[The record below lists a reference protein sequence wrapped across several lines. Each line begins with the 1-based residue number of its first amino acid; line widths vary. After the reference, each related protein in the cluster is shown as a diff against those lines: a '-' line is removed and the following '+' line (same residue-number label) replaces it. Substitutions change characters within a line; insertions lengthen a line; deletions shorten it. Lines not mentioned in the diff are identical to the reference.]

1 MVIFKEKRAMLVV
14 FALLLFGLVQEVSAQ
29 GFNAERKE
37 LSDFLTRMYKSEPFE
52 GVRVVT
58 DYENTYLL
66 SVISLDRSKY
76 PNESALNRVASVKA
90 MSEASRYFNGSNITS
105 EMIIRTKEA
114 PDGSSDTW
122 IMEDIREHSIGY
134 IKQLEQ
140 LTNFPAASGRQVFIF
155 FKQLN
160 SNKE

>member
-1 MVIFKEKRAMLVV
+1 MLVV

-134 IKQLEQ
+134 IKQMEQ

>member
-29 GFNAERKE
+29 GFNVERKE

>member
-134 IKQLEQ
+134 IKQMEQ